1 MNTNYH
7 IDLKVKSKVKP
18 YHKVISSYL
27 ANRSNIEIIADVGS
41 GRGEMIQLLLAERS
55 DVEIMALDYDSDC
68 LNLSLKAG
76 ATSSFK
82 FDINCLETFPTL
94 QVDCLIL
101 SHVLEHTDNPIEVLT
116 GLKKMVK
123 PGGIMIVAVPN
134 PTRPTVFIG
143 NLYKNH
149 YVNLGH
155 RFAWDPSHWKNF
167 LENILELEVE
177 EYFSDQV
184 LLFPGFI
191 GRRLAKL
198 FGYWMA
204 KKMPWLGFSNIAVI
218 RI

>member
-68 LNLSLKAG
+68 LNLSLKAR

>member
-68 LNLSLKAG
+68 LNLSLKAR

-191 GRRLAKL
+191 GRRLAKS